1 MKNIIFGGC
10 FYIFFVIRQLRY
22 DRKWVGER
30 EREEDGIGKDSR
42 SRIQTRDTRSA
53 TAWTHSCNI
62 IFLSDWSDDVFCR
75 GWLVRLQ
82 SHLNMNDSHYTYSR
96 LHVTQTQVCVKALN
110 IWLNNSTGSTEVVN
124 IIHVPPHIL
133 GARLRNRYKV
143 MLHVNQDAA
152 SVSPRPAPQ
161 RKLWVP
167 SILCRVFMCLRVCE
181 CACNCSLAM
190 LERSR
195 GQIHRM
201 VLNGA
206 HNWSKL
212 LLFHW
217 FTDSTQ
223 RLHTV
228 WALVISQS
236 NRWLW
241 LISLAIPYS

>member
-1 MKNIIFGGC
+1 MAQKQHRIHWGC
-10 FYIFFVIRQLRY
+10 KYHPCSASHPWSKARGPIQG
-22 DRKWVGER
+22 DTSR
-30 EREEDGIGKDSR
+30 ESR
-42 SRIQTRDTRSA
+42 R
-53 TAWTHSCNI
+53 C
-62 IFLSDWSDDVFCR
+62 LC
-75 GWLVRLQ
+75 
-82 SHLNMNDSHYTYSR
+82 
-96 LHVTQTQVCVKALN
+96 
-110 IWLNNSTGSTEVVN
+110 
-124 IIHVPPHIL
+124 
-133 GARLRNRYKV
+133 
-143 MLHVNQDAA
+143 
-152 SVSPRPAPQ
+152 VSPPAPQ

-201 VLNGA
+201 VLNWA

-212 LLFHW
+212 LLLHW

-241 LISLAIPYS
+241 LISLAIAYSYPFYCFKFIVLNI